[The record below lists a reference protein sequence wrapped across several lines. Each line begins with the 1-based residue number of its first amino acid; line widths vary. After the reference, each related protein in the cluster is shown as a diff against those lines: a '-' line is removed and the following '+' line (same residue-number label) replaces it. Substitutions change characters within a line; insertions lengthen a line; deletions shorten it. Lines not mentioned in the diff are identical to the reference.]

1 MWIMEPYKDLRR
13 PNYNIIIK
21 SRSIIIKPLTDDELT
36 KTYISWLNNK
46 ETNQYLEVRHEVQTK
61 ESVVNYINNLR
72 KRRGLEMFAIFEKKT
87 NVHIGNLTI
96 TTYNDNDSG
105 VVDFGLMIGDEN
117 SRKRGSGGEV
127 HICFLEFIFSIP
139 NVLRINANVAS
150 ENKGAI
156 KTLLSVG
163 YIQEGVRR
171 KCFPL
176 ENGERCDVV
185 YFGMLKEEWNSR
197 RNNLK
202 MFLKNITIQS
212 E

>member
-96 TTYNDNDSG
+96 TSYNDNDSG

-127 HICFLEFIFSIP
+127 HICFLEFIFSMP

>member
-1 MWIMEPYKDLRR
+1 MEPYKDLRR

-96 TTYNDNDSG
+96 TSYNDNDSG

-127 HICFLEFIFSIP
+127 HICFLEFIFSMP